1 MDKEIKNNKEIKNDL
16 FDSSIDVAET
26 TIGDLVHA
34 ITEIASHYGKSEK
47 ESYHIAQETLADV
60 LSRQDIDYTKEEFNL
75 D

>member
-1 MDKEIKNNKEIKNDL
+1 MDKEINREKEINSDL
-16 FDSSIDVAET
+16 FDSSIDAAET

-34 ITEIASHYGKSEK
+34 ITEIAAHYGKSEK

-60 LSRQDIDYTKEEFNL
+60 LSRQDIDYTKDEFNL